1 MLNIMKAD
9 LFRLRKSKVIPGI
22 FVGLILILLLGN
34 ILAVNGGGKMTF
46 MSDTL
51 NLNEVIYSIKGS
63 AIMPELLKGSNIL
76 VFFLIPIVLNIFISD
91 FKFSTIKNSIGYK
104 YSRVDIYLSKFILS
118 VILTFLIAFGYVLC
132 GLLLNVI
139 FNKMQVSISINDFIE
154 VIKII
159 LIQLPIYFGIV
170 SFMFLIGTIFK
181 NPTVVSVIVVL
192 YPMLITVVTFTF
204 KLMDLSQ
211 YEPITC
217 LDKAAY
223 LSVLSI
229 HEIFKIIFIGF
240 VMMILFTSFGVYIFN
255 HDDLK

>member
-9 LFRLRKSKVIPGI
+9 LFRLRKSKAIPGI

-76 VFFLIPIVLNIFISD
+76 VFFLIPIVLNVFISD

-104 YSRVDIYLSKFILS
+104 YSRINIYVSKFILS
-118 VILTFLIAFGYVLC
+118 VILTFLIVFCYALC

-139 FNKMQVSISINDFIE
+139 FNKMQVTISINDFIE
-154 VIKII
+154 VTKII

-181 NPTVVSVIVVL
+181 NPTVISVIVVL

-223 LSVLSI
+223 LSVLSSN
-229 HEIFKIIFIGF
+229 EILKIIFIGL